1 MIGLIF
7 MLLVSVVGLA
17 LPFIKFDFFAWVTNL
32 FDLDKIATFELILW
46 IAGIV
51 VAAVLVTIRVVL
63 AAKAAAR
70 SMETAQ
76 AKKMTVVACV
86 LYGLLLLPAVLLV
99 KSLMIVGTGSIGN
112 FWILFLFATLD
123 AIVFVSTAG
132 KLNAKAEVIDREALD
147 EANAIA

>member
-1 MIGLIF
+1 MIGLIL
-7 MLLVSVVGLA
+7 MLLVSVVGLV
-17 LPFIKFDFFAWVTNL
+17 LPFVKFDFFAWVTSL
-32 FDLDKIATFELILW
+32 FELDKIGTVELIIW
-46 IAGIV
+46 IVGIV
-51 VAAVLVTIRVVL
+51 LAAALVAVSVVA

-76 AKKMTVVACV
+76 AKKMSRTACV
-86 LYGLLLLPAVLLV
+86 LYGLLLLPVVLLI

-123 AIVFVSTAG
+123 AVVFVMTAG

-147 EANAIA
+147 EANAVA

>member
-51 VAAVLVTIRVVL
+51 VAAVLITISVVL

-76 AKKMTVVACV
+76 AKKMAVVACV